1 MSAPLAPAGK
11 QPVITT
17 KLLFADPRC
26 DRTARLLGYLE
37 LHRPAGLALE
47 DHCSAANTI
56 TGCYVGYLQ
65 TDQVTASQLAVQSKV
80 EERQIPKPLLYLET
94 YADAP
99 DLNWLQRA
107 FRSRSSRTSP
117 KAAWQRN

>member
-1 MSAPLAPAGK
+1 
-11 QPVITT
+11 
-17 KLLFADPRC
+17 
-26 DRTARLLGYLE
+26 LLGYLE

-65 TDQVTASQLAVQSKV
+65 TDQVTASQLAVQGKI
-80 EERQIPKPLLYLET
+80 EERQIPQPLLYLKT

-99 DLNWLQRA
+99 DLNRLQRA
-107 FRSRSSRTSP
+107 FRSRSSRTRP
-117 KAAWQRN
+117 KAGCARN